1 MASNKAIVLSYYYS
15 EKWELRNFKVDLVS
29 NIFHLLRANPTDF
42 PQMRGS
48 NAKNERWE
56 KKRQMDPFLRTYV
69 SMQEYL
75 SKVI

>member
-1 MASNKAIVLSYYYS
+1 
-15 EKWELRNFKVDLVS
+15 
-29 NIFHLLRANPTDF
+29 
-42 PQMRGS
+42 MRGS